1 MKNNF
6 LYYFL
11 IILLINITQSKQD
24 SRNNKI
30 EITSDYILKNFQQ
43 LSEKNNLINS
53 FTKIYKTGNINLL
66 ENFLSLLKE
75 HKIDFNSEF
84 ESFYQKRHKTLER
97 IYNKLKYKD
106 EINIKRLSPAFEW
119 AETER
124 VVIFHIKHS
133 SRLNSLSCPFV
144 DDEKFVIRKN
154 QQDIHYEAKCI
165 MDNNYLFFNLDLKL
179 YSYVSDIQRK
189 EVQRGETYYVINKKN
204 QGEWDG
210 RLIEAGNKLPENS
223 MKLF

>member
-6 LYYFL
+6 FYFFL
-11 IILLINITQSKQD
+11 ILIIYITQSKQD
-24 SRNNKI
+24 SRNSKI
-30 EITSDYILKNFQQ
+30 EITYDYITENFNT
-43 LSEKNNLINS
+43 LSEKYNLINS
-53 FTKIYKTGNINLL
+53 FTKIYKTGKMDLL
-66 ENFLSLLKE
+66 DNFLSLLKK
-75 HKIDFNSEF
+75 HKINFNSEF
-84 ESFYQKRHKTLER
+84 EAFYQKRHKTLER

-106 EINIKRLSPAFEW
+106 ETSIKRLSPAFEW

-179 YSYVSDIQRK
+179 YSFVTDIQRK
-189 EVQRGETYYVINKKN
+189 EIQRGETYYVINKKN
-204 QGEWDG
+204 SAEWDG

>member
-6 LYYFL
+6 FYFFL
-11 IILLINITQSKQD
+11 ILIIYITQSKQD
-24 SRNNKI
+24 SRNSKI
-30 EITSDYILKNFQQ
+30 AITLDYIKENFNT
-43 LSEKNNLINS
+43 LSEKYNLINS
-53 FTKIYKTGNINLL
+53 FTRIYKTGKMDLL
-66 ENFLSLLKE
+66 DNFLSLLKKR
-75 HKIDFNSEF
+75 KINFNSEF
-84 ESFYQKRHKTLER
+84 EAFYQKRHKTLER

-106 EINIKRLSPAFEW
+106 ETSIKRLSPAFEW

-179 YSYVSDIQRK
+179 YSFVTDIQRK
-189 EVQRGETYYVINKKN
+189 EIQRGETYYVINKKN
-204 QGEWDG
+204 SAEWDG

>member
-6 LYYFL
+6 FYFFL
-11 IILLINITQSKQD
+11 ILIIYITQSKQD
-24 SRNNKI
+24 SRNSKI
-30 EITSDYILKNFQQ
+30 AITLDYIKENFNT
-43 LSEKNNLINS
+43 LSEKYNLINS
-53 FTKIYKTGNINLL
+53 FTRIYKTGKMDLL
-66 ENFLSLLKE
+66 DNFLSLLKK
-75 HKIDFNSEF
+75 HKINFNSEF
-84 ESFYQKRHKTLER
+84 ETFYQKRHKTLER

-106 EINIKRLSPAFEW
+106 ETSIKRLSPAFEW

-179 YSYVSDIQRK
+179 YSFVTDIQRK
-189 EVQRGETYYVINKKN
+189 EIQRGETYYVINKKN
-204 QGEWDG
+204 NEEWDG

>member
-6 LYYFL
+6 FYFFL
-11 IILLINITQSKQD
+11 ILIIYITQSKQD
-24 SRNNKI
+24 SRNSKI
-30 EITSDYILKNFQQ
+30 AITLDYIKENFNT
-43 LSEKNNLINS
+43 LSEKYNLINS
-53 FTKIYKTGNINLL
+53 FTRIYKTGKMDLL
-66 ENFLSLLKE
+66 DNFLSLLKK
-75 HKIDFNSEF
+75 HKINFNSEF
-84 ESFYQKRHKTLER
+84 EAFYQKRHKTLER

-106 EINIKRLSPAFEW
+106 ETSIKRLSPAFEW

-179 YSYVSDIQRK
+179 YSFVTDIQRK
-189 EVQRGETYYVINKKN
+189 EIQRGETYYVINKKN
-204 QGEWDG
+204 SAEWDG
-210 RLIEAGNKLPENS
+210 RLIEACNKLPENS
-223 MKLF
+223 LKLF

>member
-6 LYYFL
+6 FYFFL
-11 IILLINITQSKQD
+11 ILIIYITQSKQD
-24 SRNNKI
+24 SRNSKI
-30 EITSDYILKNFQQ
+30 AITLDYIKENFNT
-43 LSEKNNLINS
+43 LSEKYNLINS
-53 FTKIYKTGNINLL
+53 FTRIYKTGKMDLL
-66 ENFLSLLKE
+66 DNFLSLLKK
-75 HKIDFNSEF
+75 HKINFNSEF
-84 ESFYQKRHKTLER
+84 EAFYQKRHKTLER

-106 EINIKRLSPAFEW
+106 ETSIKRLSPAFEW

-179 YSYVSDIQRK
+179 YSFVTDIQRK
-189 EVQRGETYYVINKKN
+189 EIQRGETYYVINKKN
-204 QGEWDG
+204 SEEWDG

>member
-6 LYYFL
+6 FYFFL
-11 IILLINITQSKQD
+11 ILIIYITQSKQD
-24 SRNNKI
+24 SRNSKI
-30 EITSDYILKNFQQ
+30 EITYDYIKENFNT
-43 LSEKNNLINS
+43 LSEKYNLINS
-53 FTKIYKTGNINLL
+53 FTKIYKTGKMDLL
-66 ENFLSLLKE
+66 DNFLSLFKK
-75 HKIDFNSEF
+75 HKINFNSEF
-84 ESFYQKRHKTLER
+84 EAFYQKRHKTLER

-106 EINIKRLSPAFEW
+106 ETSIKRLSPAFEW

-179 YSYVSDIQRK
+179 YSFVTDIQRK
-189 EVQRGETYYVINKKN
+189 EIQRGETYYVINKKN
-204 QGEWDG
+204 NAEWDG

>member
-6 LYYFL
+6 FYFFL
-11 IILLINITQSKQD
+11 ILIIYITQSKQD
-24 SRNNKI
+24 SRNSKI
-30 EITSDYILKNFQQ
+30 AITLDYIKENFNT
-43 LSEKNNLINS
+43 LSEKYNLINS
-53 FTKIYKTGNINLL
+53 FTKIYKTGKMDLL
-66 ENFLSLLKE
+66 DNFLSLLKK
-75 HKIDFNSEF
+75 HKINFNSEF
-84 ESFYQKRHKTLER
+84 ETFYQKRHKTLER

-106 EINIKRLSPAFEW
+106 ETSIKRLSPAFEW

-179 YSYVSDIQRK
+179 YSFVTDIQRK
-189 EVQRGETYYVINKKN
+189 EIQRGETYYVINKKN
-204 QGEWDG
+204 HEEWDG
-210 RLIEAGNKLPENS
+210 RLIEAGNRLPENS

>member
-6 LYYFL
+6 FYFFL
-11 IILLINITQSKQD
+11 ILIIYITQSKQD
-24 SRNNKI
+24 SRNIKI
-30 EITSDYILKNFQQ
+30 EITYDYIKENFNT
-43 LSEKNNLINS
+43 LSEKYNLINS
-53 FTKIYKTGNINLL
+53 FTKIYKTGKMDLL
-66 ENFLSLLKE
+66 DNFLSLLKK
-75 HKIDFNSEF
+75 HKINFNSEF
-84 ESFYQKRHKTLER
+84 ETFYQKRHKTLER

-106 EINIKRLSPAFEW
+106 ETSIKRLSPAFEW

-179 YSYVSDIQRK
+179 YSFVTDIQRK
-189 EVQRGETYYVINKKN
+189 EIQRGETYYVINKKN
-204 QGEWDG
+204 SAEWDG

>member
-6 LYYFL
+6 FYFFL
-11 IILLINITQSKQD
+11 ILIIYITQSKQD
-24 SRNNKI
+24 SRNSKI
-30 EITSDYILKNFQQ
+30 AITLDYIKENFNT
-43 LSEKNNLINS
+43 LSEKYNLINS
-53 FTKIYKTGNINLL
+53 FTRIYKTGKMDLL
-66 ENFLSLLKE
+66 DNFLSLLKK
-75 HKIDFNSEF
+75 HKINFNSEF
-84 ESFYQKRHKTLER
+84 ETFYQKRHKTLER

-106 EINIKRLSPAFEW
+106 ETSIKRLSPAFEW

-179 YSYVSDIQRK
+179 YSFVTDIQRK

-204 QGEWDG
+204 SEEWDG
-210 RLIEAGNKLPENS
+210 RLIEAGNRLPENS

>member
-6 LYYFL
+6 FYFFL
-11 IILLINITQSKQD
+11 ILIIYITQSKQD
-24 SRNNKI
+24 SRNSKI
-30 EITSDYILKNFQQ
+30 EITLDYIKENFNT
-43 LSEKNNLINS
+43 LSEKYNLINS
-53 FTKIYKTGNINLL
+53 FTRIYKTGKMDLL
-66 ENFLSLLKE
+66 DNFLSLLKK
-75 HKIDFNSEF
+75 HKINFNSEF
-84 ESFYQKRHKTLER
+84 ETFYQKRHKTLER

-106 EINIKRLSPAFEW
+106 ETSIKRLSPAFEW

-179 YSYVSDIQRK
+179 YSFVTDIQRK

-204 QGEWDG
+204 SAEWDG

>member
-6 LYYFL
+6 FYFFL
-11 IILLINITQSKQD
+11 ILIIYITQSKQD
-24 SRNNKI
+24 SRNSKI
-30 EITSDYILKNFQQ
+30 EITLDYIKENFNI
-43 LSEKNNLINS
+43 LSEKYNLINS
-53 FTKIYKTGNINLL
+53 FTKIYKTGKMDLL
-66 ENFLSLLKE
+66 DNFLSLLRK
-75 HKIDFNSEF
+75 HKINFNSEF
-84 ESFYQKRHKTLER
+84 ETFYQK
-97 IYNKLKYKD
+97 
-106 EINIKRLSPAFEW
+106 LSPAFEW

-179 YSYVSDIQRK
+179 YSFVTDIQRK
-189 EVQRGETYYVINKKN
+189 EIQRGETYYVINKKN
-204 QGEWDG
+204 SAEWDG

>member
-6 LYYFL
+6 FYFFL
-11 IILLINITQSKQD
+11 ILIIYITQSKQD
-24 SRNNKI
+24 SRNSKI
-30 EITSDYILKNFQQ
+30 EITLDYIKENFNIM
-43 LSEKNNLINS
+43 SEKYNLINS
-53 FTKIYKTGNINLL
+53 FTRIYKTGKMDLL
-66 ENFLSLLKE
+66 DNFLSLLKK
-75 HKIDFNSEF
+75 HKINFNSEF
-84 ESFYQKRHKTLER
+84 EAFYQKRHKTLER

-106 EINIKRLSPAFEW
+106 ETSIKRLSPAFEW

-179 YSYVSDIQRK
+179 YSFVTDIQRK
-189 EVQRGETYYVINKKN
+189 EIQRGETYYVINKKN
-204 QGEWDG
+204 SAEWDG

>member
-6 LYYFL
+6 FYFFL
-11 IILLINITQSKQD
+11 ILIIYITQSKQD
-24 SRNNKI
+24 SRNSKI
-30 EITSDYILKNFQQ
+30 AITLDYIKENFNT
-43 LSEKNNLINS
+43 LSEKYNLINS
-53 FTKIYKTGNINLL
+53 FTRIYKTGKMDLL
-66 ENFLSLLKE
+66 DNFLSLLKK
-75 HKIDFNSEF
+75 HKINFNSEF
-84 ESFYQKRHKTLER
+84 ETFYQKRHKTLER

-106 EINIKRLSPAFEW
+106 ETSIKRLSPAFEW

-179 YSYVSDIQRK
+179 YSFVTDIQRK

-204 QGEWDG
+204 SAEWDG

>member
-6 LYYFL
+6 FYFFL
-11 IILLINITQSKQD
+11 ILIIYITQSKQD
-24 SRNNKI
+24 SRNSKI
-30 EITSDYILKNFQQ
+30 AITLDYIKENFNT
-43 LSEKNNLINS
+43 LSEKYNLINS
-53 FTKIYKTGNINLL
+53 FTKIYKTGKMDLL
-66 ENFLSLLKE
+66 DNFLSLLKK
-75 HKIDFNSEF
+75 HKINFNSEF
-84 ESFYQKRHKTLER
+84 ETFYQKRHKTLER

-106 EINIKRLSPAFEW
+106 ETSIKRLSPAFEW

-179 YSYVSDIQRK
+179 YSFVTDIQRK
-189 EVQRGETYYVINKKN
+189 EIQRGETYYVINKKN
-204 QGEWDG
+204 SVEWDG

>member
-6 LYYFL
+6 FYFFL
-11 IILLINITQSKQD
+11 ILIIYITQSKQD
-24 SRNNKI
+24 SRNSKI
-30 EITSDYILKNFQQ
+30 EITYDYITENFNI
-43 LSEKNNLINS
+43 LSEKYNLINS
-53 FTKIYKTGNINLL
+53 FTRIYKTGKMDLL
-66 ENFLSLLKE
+66 DNFLSLLKK
-75 HKIDFNSEF
+75 HKINFNSEF
-84 ESFYQKRHKTLER
+84 ETFYQKRHKTLER

-106 EINIKRLSPAFEW
+106 ETSIKRLSPAFEW

-179 YSYVSDIQRK
+179 YSFVTDIQRK
-189 EVQRGETYYVINKKN
+189 EIQRGETYYVINKKN
-204 QGEWDG
+204 SAEWDG

>member
-6 LYYFL
+6 FYFFL
-11 IILLINITQSKQD
+11 ILIIYITQSKQD
-24 SRNNKI
+24 SRNSKI
-30 EITSDYILKNFQQ
+30 EITLDYIKENFNT
-43 LSEKNNLINS
+43 LSEKYNLINS
-53 FTKIYKTGNINLL
+53 FTRIYKTGKMDLL
-66 ENFLSLLKE
+66 DNFLSLLKK
-75 HKIDFNSEF
+75 HKINFNSEF
-84 ESFYQKRHKTLER
+84 EAFYQKRHKTLER

-106 EINIKRLSPAFEW
+106 ETSIKRLSPAFEW

-179 YSYVSDIQRK
+179 YSFVTDIQRK
-189 EVQRGETYYVINKKN
+189 EIQRGETYYVINKKN
-204 QGEWDG
+204 SAEWDG

>member
-1 MKNNF
+1 MI
-6 LYYFL
+6 Y
-11 IILLINITQSKQD
+11 ITQSKHD
-24 SRNNKI
+24 SRNSKI
-30 EITSDYILKNFQQ
+30 EITYDYIKENFNT
-43 LSEKNNLINS
+43 LSEKYNLINS
-53 FTKIYKTGNINLL
+53 FTKIYKTGKMDLL
-66 ENFLSLLKE
+66 DNFLSLLKK
-75 HKIDFNSEF
+75 HKINFNSEF
-84 ESFYQKRHKTLER
+84 ETFYQKRHKTLER

-106 EINIKRLSPAFEW
+106 ETSIKRLSPAFEW

-179 YSYVSDIQRK
+179 YSFVTDIQRK
-189 EVQRGETYYVINKKN
+189 EIQRGETYYVINKKN
-204 QGEWDG
+204 SAEWDG

>member
-6 LYYFL
+6 FYFFL
-11 IILLINITQSKQD
+11 ILIIYITQSKQD
-24 SRNNKI
+24 SRNSKI
-30 EITSDYILKNFQQ
+30 AITLDYIKENFNT
-43 LSEKNNLINS
+43 LSEKYNLINS
-53 FTKIYKTGNINLL
+53 FTRIYKTGKMDLL
-66 ENFLSLLKE
+66 DNFLSLLKK
-75 HKIDFNSEF
+75 HKINFNSEF
-84 ESFYQKRHKTLER
+84 ETFYQKRHKTLER

-106 EINIKRLSPAFEW
+106 ETSIKRLSPAFEW

-179 YSYVSDIQRK
+179 YSFVTDIQRK
-189 EVQRGETYYVINKKN
+189 EIQRGETYYVINKKN
-204 QGEWDG
+204 SAEWDG

>member
-6 LYYFL
+6 FYFFL
-11 IILLINITQSKQD
+11 ILIIYITQSKQD
-24 SRNNKI
+24 SRNSKI
-30 EITSDYILKNFQQ
+30 AITLDYIKENFNT
-43 LSEKNNLINS
+43 LSEKYNLINS
-53 FTKIYKTGNINLL
+53 FTKIYKTGKMDLL
-66 ENFLSLLKE
+66 DNFLSLLKK
-75 HKIDFNSEF
+75 HKINFNSEF
-84 ESFYQKRHKTLER
+84 EAFYQKRHKTLER

-106 EINIKRLSPAFEW
+106 ETSIKRLSPAFEW

-179 YSYVSDIQRK
+179 YSFVTDIQRK
-189 EVQRGETYYVINKKN
+189 EIQRGETYYVINKKN
-204 QGEWDG
+204 SAEWDG

>member
-6 LYYFL
+6 FYFFL
-11 IILLINITQSKQD
+11 ILIIYITQSKQD

-30 EITSDYILKNFQQ
+30 EITSDYIKENFKQ

-53 FTKIYKTGNINLL
+53 FTKIYKTGKMDLL
-66 ENFLSLLKE
+66 DNFLSLLKK
-75 HKIDFNSEF
+75 HKINFNSEF
-84 ESFYQKRHKTLER
+84 ETFYQKRHKTLER

-106 EINIKRLSPAFEW
+106 ETSIKRLSPAFEW

-179 YSYVSDIQRK
+179 YSFVTDIQRK
-189 EVQRGETYYVINKKN
+189 EIQRGETYYVINKKN
-204 QGEWDG
+204 SAEWDG

>member
-6 LYYFL
+6 FYFFL
-11 IILLINITQSKQD
+11 ILIIYITQSKQD
-24 SRNNKI
+24 SRNSKI
-30 EITSDYILKNFQQ
+30 AITLDYIKENFNT
-43 LSEKNNLINS
+43 LSEKYNLINS
-53 FTKIYKTGNINLL
+53 FTKIYKTGKMDLL
-66 ENFLSLLKE
+66 DNFLYLLKK
-75 HKIDFNSEF
+75 HKINFNSEF
-84 ESFYQKRHKTLER
+84 ETFYQKRHKTLER

-106 EINIKRLSPAFEW
+106 ETSIKRLSPAFEW

-179 YSYVSDIQRK
+179 YSFVTDIQRK
-189 EVQRGETYYVINKKN
+189 EIQRGETYYVINKKN
-204 QGEWDG
+204 SAEWDG

>member
-6 LYYFL
+6 FYFFL
-11 IILLINITQSKQD
+11 ILIIYINQSKQD
-24 SRNNKI
+24 SRNSKI
-30 EITSDYILKNFQQ
+30 EITLDYIKENFNT
-43 LSEKNNLINS
+43 LSEKYNLINS
-53 FTKIYKTGNINLL
+53 FTRIYKTGKMDLL
-66 ENFLSLLKE
+66 DNFLSLLKK
-75 HKIDFNSEF
+75 HKINFNSEF
-84 ESFYQKRHKTLER
+84 ETFYQKRHKTLER

-106 EINIKRLSPAFEW
+106 ETSIKRLSPAFEW

-179 YSYVSDIQRK
+179 YSFVTDIQRK
-189 EVQRGETYYVINKKN
+189 EIQRGETYYVINKKN
-204 QGEWDG
+204 SAEWDG

>member
-6 LYYFL
+6 FYFFL
-11 IILLINITQSKQD
+11 ILIIYITQSKQD
-24 SRNNKI
+24 SRNSKI
-30 EITSDYILKNFQQ
+30 AITLDYIKENFNT
-43 LSEKNNLINS
+43 LSEKYNLINS
-53 FTKIYKTGNINLL
+53 FTKIYKTGKMDLL
-66 ENFLSLLKE
+66 DNFLSLLKK
-75 HKIDFNSEF
+75 HKINFNSEF
-84 ESFYQKRHKTLER
+84 EAFYQKRHKTLER

-106 EINIKRLSPAFEW
+106 ETSIKRLSPAFEW

-179 YSYVSDIQRK
+179 YSFVTDIQRK

-204 QGEWDG
+204 SVEWDG

>member
-6 LYYFL
+6 FYFFL
-11 IILLINITQSKQD
+11 ILIIYITQSKQD
-24 SRNNKI
+24 SRNSKI
-30 EITSDYILKNFQQ
+30 AITLDYIKENFNT
-43 LSEKNNLINS
+43 LSEKYNLINS
-53 FTKIYKTGNINLL
+53 FTRIYKTGKMDLL
-66 ENFLSLLKE
+66 DNFLSLLKK
-75 HKIDFNSEF
+75 HKINFNSEF
-84 ESFYQKRHKTLER
+84 ETFYQKRHKTLER

-106 EINIKRLSPAFEW
+106 ETSIKRLSPAFEW

-179 YSYVSDIQRK
+179 YSFVTDIQRK
-189 EVQRGETYYVINKKN
+189 EIQRGETYYVINKKN
-204 QGEWDG
+204 NAEWDG

>member
-6 LYYFL
+6 FYFFL
-11 IILLINITQSKQD
+11 ILIIYITQSKQD

-30 EITSDYILKNFQQ
+30 EITSDYITENFKQ

-53 FTKIYKTGNINLL
+53 FTKIYKTGKMHLL
-66 ENFLSLLKE
+66 DNFLSLLKQN
-75 HKIDFNSEF
+75 KINFNSEF
-84 ESFYQKRHKTLER
+84 EKFYQKSHKTLER

-106 EINIKRLSPAFEW
+106 ETSIKRLSPAFEW

-179 YSYVSDIQRK
+179 YSYVIDIQRK
-189 EVQRGETYYVINKKN
+189 EVQRGETYYVLNKKN
-204 QGEWDG
+204 NEEWDG